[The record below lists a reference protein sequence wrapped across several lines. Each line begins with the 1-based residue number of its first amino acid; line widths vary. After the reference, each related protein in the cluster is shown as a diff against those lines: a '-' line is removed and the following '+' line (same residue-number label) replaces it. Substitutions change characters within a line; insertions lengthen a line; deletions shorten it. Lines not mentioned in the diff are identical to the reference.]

1 MSRRGLGGK
10 KGKEGKRKTLGA
22 GEGEHRA
29 ALGSGARRGGQA
41 RSVLGPDSTAGR
53 PSRLSRSLPPSLPPR
68 AAGSPRPSAAPGKPA
83 VLTARRAGRAGEAWK
98 RRPRR
103 EPGLAPAWAPA
114 RPGQGGTPRRRPRV
128 RPAALPGP
136 SRESSRAHRPA
147 HPTHPPI
154 GGREG
159 LCRCSPPSSLL
170 TLTAVLRGPGLSAGA
185 SRRPSA
191 EATSS

>member
-29 ALGSGARRGGQA
+29 ALVSGARRGGQA

-53 PSRLSRSLPPSLPPR
+53 PSRLSRSLPPLPPR

-147 HPTHPPI
+147 HPTRGK
-154 GGREG
+154 GGS
-159 LCRCSPPSSLL
+159 LPVLPSLL

-185 SRRPSA
+185 SRRRSA